1 MYGHPHN
8 FRPGG
13 GNRPQPPQQPQLP
26 QPPPPG
32 TALQNPINPYFQQTL
47 PFSPQ
52 TTNFHIPNT
61 HPLSHWPLQQNPT
74 RFFPNH
80 FPNPVHQL
88 NLTHNPAL
96 QFSPHQQLPNPVQN
110 QNPSTPVQLSVQQ
123 FPNPVQPQRL
133 PNPVQDQNIRG
144 QLQSALQSTKH
155 VTSGEVRFS
164 AQRLPS
170 SVVQPQS
177 SPQKPKNPV
186 PTQNLPKKVKKVVV
200 EADRAADQAWR
211 ELFMA
216 RETVSAWKV
225 SQNTLLALQ
234 VDSWESLG
242 IKMQQVPSLLRLMI
256 IEGKVYYIMNKDT
269 LSHTLFRAN
278 NNEAKTI
285 ILNSIIY
292 LFVVW
297 FFSYEKQKLQKAAI
311 ILFRVNQF
319 LHCFVGVRKIISL
332 YDLEVEICKSEGVD
346 SFEALGLG
354 PLLQHPL
361 VKHYFSVHSEMT
373 EVFKITSEEIVQL
386 LIELEASRSKDII
399 RVEEI
404 LDFIA
409 SKLSVKHKELLG
421 IRIQNVGSHISA
433 IREARKTEES
443 TLEKCVKTSKL
454 KNMKFKKHSISSSQK
469 KQLRERFSAIA
480 QRVESFSSVEKSY
493 CGKHIRFVSSS
504 SEDEDNGYS
513 TDDDQDNII
522 MENRPDSSSQIGKSS
537 KRVSS
542 CPYPSAVEEMAR
554 LKLMGDPRCPNPS
567 AIEEMAELRLMG
579 DQQRDP
585 LANSNSKKRFNGPAR
600 KKRKSENVISKS
612 APSKLR
618 KRDEIVSG
626 TPIGSGNTTEL
637 TSNTNEDFSI
647 ANDSLQMFAATWKE
661 ACWEHKVAEV
671 LERMLEFY
679 DVKPQQRKGIRRM
692 FTSYPFIGLLNAAV
706 SSIKSGMW
714 NSIYDTFQTIG
725 QNELTNSPTKSSE
738 FETID
743 VGPSMENTPVI
754 TKDTSENTKCISA
767 EEVIRKIGTYFDLN
781 NEVHR
786 NCNPLVHDRIMLL
799 RKFCNCESWIAEQF
813 GVKNFSCLGHGD
825 YLLFLEK
832 YVYQFPHE
840 LQKLL
845 GSGTCEKSSL
855 QACMSSNQLA
865 ALASQALSSLWEN
878 ETVTKQMISLLLL
891 RQFPSISFEV
901 IGNGTLEDML
911 DTVGEH
917 KSSVTAKCILFSATM
932 IEKYYLGDSLSNE
945 EKNWSEITTVSSA
958 ISQNTRISEA
968 AKTKNAIE
976 VLLKAPM
983 LSDLSKWSHWDL
995 MFAPYLGSLIS
1006 WLLNDVNAK
1015 ELLCLVTRDGKVIR
1029 IDHSATLDSFL
1040 EAAVQ
1045 GSSFKT
1051 AVNLLSLFSLAGGE
1065 KHVPLS
1071 LLKCHACHAFEVMFR
1086 NSLEDIEVSND
1097 RNALQSEEALREMEM
1112 LTGISSTKIRSE
1124 FSKHIHNISK
1134 VVPILSRFVL
1144 DCLGYLPAEFH
1155 SFASDVLLSGMQ
1167 SVYKD
1172 ATSAILCECNNM
1184 EQYVMLHE
1192 VGLSRGISEWIN
1204 DYHAFISNDSSD
1216 LSSSFSCLKDAK
1228 TKKDTSLKH
1237 DHKILDSV
1245 SEANIT
1251 ASVVA
1256 SGHKDGYTEIIRT
1269 VDKEE
1274 SNDESIRSCL
1284 ENSFQHGEDMD
1295 AALVI
1300 ESIRR
1305 DEFGLDP
1312 NISDNES
1319 CMLKKQ
1325 HARLGRALHCLSQE
1339 LYSQD
1344 SHFILELVQNADDN
1358 NYPEKAEPTLTFILR
1373 DCGIVVL
1380 NNEKGFSVPNMRAL
1394 CDVGNSTKKG
1404 SNAGYIGKKGI
1415 GFKSVF
1421 RVTDAPEIHS
1431 NGFHVKFDISD
1442 GQIGFVLP
1450 TVVPPCDVGQLS
1462 RIASTGTDS
1471 CDGNPWNT
1479 CIVLPFRSRLLEGT
1493 VMNSIMTLFSD
1504 LHPSLLLFLH
1514 RLKCIK
1520 LRNLLNDTFVIMKK
1534 EILGDGI
1541 VKVSHGKEKM
1551 TWFVVSQKLKTN
1563 SIRFD
1568 VRTTEISL
1576 AFTLQE
1582 SDNGYSPSLDQQPV
1596 FAFLPLRTYGLKFI
1610 LQGDFV
1616 LPSSREEVDGDSP
1629 WNQWLLS
1636 EYPNLF
1642 VRAVRE
1648 FCKLPCFR
1656 SEPGKGLS
1664 AFMSFVPLVGEVH
1677 GFFSSLPRLIISK
1690 LRKMN
1695 CLLVEGDN
1703 NGWAPPCK
1711 VLRGWTEEVRTFLPE
1726 NILLEHLGLR
1736 YLDKNIVLSDT
1747 LARALGIEEF
1757 GPNILVQVLS
1767 SLCHTKNG
1775 LISMGM
1781 SWLVSCLNT
1790 LYVTMFNSSGTM
1802 SNNFEIREDILKN
1815 LKKTPFIPLSNG
1827 TYSSVDEGTI
1837 WLQCNNLNS
1846 GFDGEHKIET
1856 FPNICAKLRTV
1867 SPSLFSASSDT
1878 SSLHMTYLDNV
1889 IRLLQ
1894 SVGVQQLS
1902 VHDVVKLHILPALSD
1917 KNIGNKNNE
1926 LMIEYICFV
1935 MLHLKSSCSDCLIEK
1950 EHIISELRCKSLLL
1964 TDCGYKCPSEVP
1976 IHFCSGYGSPVNA
1989 KKLADVLNMRWHELD
2004 ISYLKHPVNELLSS
2018 APEKWREF
2026 FETIGITDFAQMV
2039 QVDKSVADVSDA
2051 TFKQMMWDR
2060 GLISSESIVKD
2071 WESPEIMQL
2080 VSLLSKSGNEEHCK
2094 YLLEVLDTLWDTCY
2108 SDKITGYFHSKSVG
2122 DGYAFKTTF
2131 ICSICDIRWVVSTMD
2146 DELHYPKDL
2155 FYDCEAVRTI
2165 LGAFA
2170 PYAIPKVKSERLV
2183 DNLGFKTRVTLRDIL
2198 DILKV
2203 WRKSSKTSFKASI
2216 TQMSK
2221 LYSFVWNEMTT
2232 SKQKTMEDLMS
2243 GPFIFIPYSSVSSH
2257 DDVVC
2262 GTFLSPDEVH
2272 WHDSI
2277 GSVQKMNEFDP
2288 QCIPVNKSLC
2298 NIYPGLHGFFVDECG
2313 VQEAP
2318 ALRSYIQILLQ
2329 LSSVTL
2335 PSQAADKIF
2344 QVFLKWAE
2352 GLKSGLL
2359 SVEDIIYLKECLT
2372 KLEFTVLP
2380 TLQDKWVSLHPSFG
2394 LVCWCDDKKLKKEFK
2409 HSDNLDF
2416 LYFGELTEDYEEM
2429 VQEKISFIMKNLG
2442 IPAISELITRE
2453 AIYYGVADCS
2463 LKQSLVNWILPYA
2476 QRYIHKHHNHRYF
2489 QLKQSGF
2496 DILDRLKVIV
2506 VQQLFYRNVIKSC
2519 GSISKKRVECS
2530 CLLQENILYT
2540 IQESDCHSLFMELSR
2555 LLLNGT
2561 SNLHLA
2567 NFLHMLTT
2575 MAESGS
2581 SKEQIEFFLLNSQ
2594 KMPKLPDEES
2604 VWELSSVPSP
2614 VETDESLPLD
2624 HIPPTNEQILPRRK
2638 AGGYSNWPPA
2648 DWKTAPDFNY
2658 ARAQGFKTHASQ
2670 ASNYSEVEKDDNS
2683 EIFIAPSV
2691 GAEQGSIAVDWAI
2704 SDAPASSSVAL
2715 VLHEDNN
2722 LEDQPS
2728 HDFELTTFN
2737 LPAGSD
2743 LSLGEALD
2751 ESQDKAH
2758 LSSSV
2763 FRTHGQLQTG
2773 TFNAAQAQATG
2784 RLGEYLAC
2792 EYFVGKV
2799 GKPSVK
2805 WVNEVNE
2812 TGLPYDIVVEK
2823 ETNTE
2828 FIEVKATRSPRKDW
2842 FNISLREW
2850 QFAIEKGQSFS
2861 IAFVS
2866 IMGNNVA
2873 KVTIFKDPVKL
2884 CQLGE
2889 LQLAVMMPRQ
2899 QQIQ

>member
-13 GNRPQPPQQPQLP
+13 GHHSQPPQPS

-32 TALQNPINPYFQQTL
+32 TALQNPINPYYQPTL

-61 HPLSHWPLQQNPT
+61 PPLSHWPLQQNPT
-74 RFFPNH
+74 RFYPHH
-80 FPNPVHQL
+80 FPNPVQQI
-88 NLTHNPAL
+88 NLTHNGVI
-96 QFSPHQQLPNPVQN
+96 QYSPQQQLLNPVQH
-110 QNPSTPVQLSVQQ
+110 QNPSTPVQLSVQNL
-123 FPNPVQPQRL
+123 PNPVQPQNFSSAVQKL
-133 PNPVQDQNIRG
+133 QNPVQHQNIPV
-144 QLQSALQSTKH
+144 QLQSTKH
-155 VTSGEVRFS
+155 ITSGEVRFS

-170 SVVQPQS
+170 SVVQPLS
-177 SPQKPKNPV
+177 SPQKPKNPM
-186 PTQNLPKKVKKVVV
+186 PTQNLPKKLKKVVV

-211 ELFMA
+211 DLFMA

-256 IEGKVYYIMNKDT
+256 IEGKVN
-269 LSHTLFRAN
+269 A
-278 NNEAKTI
+278 
-285 ILNSIIY
+285 
-292 LFVVW
+292 FV
-297 FFSYEKQKLQKAAI
+297 
-311 ILFRVNQF
+311 
-319 LHCFVGVRKIISL
+319 HCFVGVRKIISL
-332 YDLEVEICKSEGVD
+332 YDLEVEICKNEGVD

-409 SKLSVKHKELLG
+409 SKLPVKCKELLG

-433 IREARKTEES
+433 IREARKSEES
-443 TLEKCVKTSKL
+443 TLEKCLKTSKL
-454 KNMKFKKHSISSSQK
+454 KNMKSKKHSISSSQK

-504 SEDEDNGYS
+504 SEDEDNDYYS
-513 TDDDQDNII
+513 TDDDQNNII
-522 MENRPDSSSQIGKSS
+522 MHNRSGSSSQVGKSS

-567 AIEEMAELRLMG
+567 AIEEMAQLRLMG

-585 LANSNSKKRFNGPAR
+585 LSNSNSKKRFNGPPR
-600 KKRKSENVISKS
+600 KKRKSENVTSKS

-626 TPIGSGNTTEL
+626 TPIESGSTTEL
-637 TSNTNEDFSI
+637 TSNTNEDLSI

-725 QNELTNSPTKSSE
+725 HNELTNSPTKSSE

-786 NCNPLVHDRIMLL
+786 NCNPPVQDRIMLL
-799 RKFCNCESWIAEQF
+799 RKFCNCESWLGEQF

-825 YLLFLEK
+825 FLLFLEK
-832 YVYQFPHE
+832 YVYQLPHE

-855 QACMSSNQLA
+855 EACMSSNQLA

-945 EKNWSEITTVSSA
+945 DKNWSEITTVSSA

-968 AKTKNAIE
+968 VKTKNAIE

-983 LSDLSKWSHWDL
+983 LSDLSKWSHWDV
-995 MFAPYLGSLIS
+995 MFAPFLGSLIS
-1006 WLLNDVNAK
+1006 WLLSDVNAK

-1040 EAAVQ
+1040 DAAVQ

-1051 AVNLLSLFSLAGGE
+1051 AVNLLSLLSLAGGE

-1097 RNALQSEEALREMEM
+1097 RNTLQSEEALREMEM
-1112 LTGISSTKIRSE
+1112 LTGISTTKMRSE
-1124 FSKHIHNISK
+1124 FSEHIHNISK

-1216 LSSSFSCLKDAK
+1216 LSASFSCLKDAK
-1228 TKKDTSLKH
+1228 TKKGTSLKH
-1237 DHKILDSV
+1237 DQEILDSV
-1245 SEANIT
+1245 PEANIT

-1256 SGHKDGYTEIIRT
+1256 SGHKDGCTEIIQT
-1269 VDKEE
+1269 VDKEK

-1312 NISDNES
+1312 SISDNES

-1358 NYPEKAEPTLTFILR
+1358 IYPVKVEPTLTFILQ

-1380 NNEKGFSVPNMRAL
+1380 NNEQGFSVQNMKAL

-1471 CDGNPWNT
+1471 CDDNPWKT
-1479 CIVLPFRSRLLEGT
+1479 CIVLPFRSHLLEGT

-1568 VRTTEISL
+1568 VHTTEISL

-1582 SDNGYSPSLDQQPV
+1582 SDNGYSPCLDQQPV

-1648 FCKLPCFR
+1648 FCELPCFR

-1711 VLRGWTEEVRTFLPE
+1711 VLRGWTEEVRAFLPE
-1726 NILLEHLGLR
+1726 NILHEHLGLR
-1736 YLDKNIVLSDT
+1736 YLDKNILLSDT

-1767 SLCHTKNG
+1767 SLCHTKSG

-1781 SWLVSCLNT
+1781 SWLASCLNT

-1815 LKKTPFIPLSNG
+1815 LKKTPFIPLSDG

-1878 SSLHMTYLDNV
+1878 SSLHVTYWDNV

-1902 VHDVVKLHILPALSD
+1902 VHDVVKLHILPALSN
-1917 KNIGNKNNE
+1917 KKIGNKNNE

-1964 TDCGYKCPSEVP
+1964 TDCGYKCPAEVP

-1989 KKLADVLNMRWHELD
+1989 KKLADVLNMRWHEVD

-2026 FETIGITDFAQMV
+2026 FKKIGITDFAQMV

-2051 TFKQMMWDR
+2051 TFKQIMWDR

-2108 SDKITGYFHSKSVG
+2108 SDKTTGYFYSKSVG
-2122 DGYAFKTTF
+2122 DGHPFKTTF
-2131 ICSICDIRWVVSTMD
+2131 ICSLCDNRWVVSTMD

-2183 DNLGFKTRVTLRDIL
+2183 DNLGFKTRVTLCDIL
-2198 DILKV
+2198 DILKT
-2203 WRKSSKTSFKASI
+2203 WRKSSKTPFKASI

-2221 LYSFVWNEMTT
+2221 LYAFIWNEMAT

-2243 GPFIFIPYSSVSSH
+2243 GPFIFIPYSSVFSH
-2257 DDVVC
+2257 EDVVC
-2262 GTFLSPDEVH
+2262 GTFLSPDEIH

-2288 QCIPVNKSLC
+2288 QCISSGFPVNKSLC

-2329 LSSVTL
+2329 LSTVTL

-2344 QVFLKWAE
+2344 QVFLKWAD

-2380 TLQDKWVSLHPSFG
+2380 TVQDKWVSLHPSFG

-2429 VQEKISFIMKNLG
+2429 VQEKISFIVKNLG
-2442 IPAISELITRE
+2442 IPAISEVITRE

-2476 QRYIHKHHNHRYF
+2476 QRYIHKHHSHRYV

-2540 IQESDCHSLFMELSR
+2540 TQESDCHSLFMELSR

-2561 SNLHLA
+2561 SDLHFA
-2567 NFLHMLTT
+2567 NFIHMITT

-2594 KMPKLPDEES
+2594 KMPKLPDEEF
-2604 VWELSSVPSP
+2604 VWELSSVPSAI
-2614 VETDESLPLD
+2614 ETDESLPLD
-2624 HIPPTNEQILPRRK
+2624 HIPSTNEQTFPRRK
-2638 AGGYSNWPPA
+2638 TGGYSNWPPA

-2670 ASNYSEVEKDDNS
+2670 ASNFSEVEKDDNS
-2683 EIFIAPSV
+2683 EIFIAPPV
-2691 GAEQGSIAVDWAI
+2691 GAEQGSVAVDWTI
-2704 SDAPASSSVAL
+2704 SDAPAASSVAL

-2728 HDFELTTFN
+2728 HDFELTTIS
-2737 LPAGSD
+2737 LPAASD

-2751 ESQDKAH
+2751 ESRDKAQ

-2799 GKPSVK
+2799 GKPAVK

-2812 TGLPYDIVVEK
+2812 TGLPYDIVIGK
-2823 ETNTE
+2823 ETDTE

-2861 IAFVS
+2861 IAFVA

-2884 CQLGE
+2884 CQQGE